1 MNLYVAVLAVIVCIL
16 LVVSVF
22 RSRTVKSKA
31 DFLVAGRSLPAYV
44 LIATLLCSWI
54 GAGSLFAGAENAAMN
69 GFSALWQP
77 AGGWIGLLIIYFV
90 APRARKFA
98 QYTLP
103 DLLETRYNAT
113 ARVLGTIA
121 ILFAYTAICS
131 YQFKGGG
138 DILHLATGID
148 NTTGMYIVAGFVI
161 VFTALAGM
169 SSVAYADVVIGIL
182 VTGTT
187 LIATPMLFHKA
198 GGWAGL
204 HAVLPPD
211 RFQVLGHLT
220 FTKAM
225 EFFVPTF
232 LLMLGNQS
240 MYQKFFSAKDERA
253 AKVAVGGWIIGTLF
267 LETVIIAIAV
277 FGTALYGNVP
287 ELKASPRE
295 TIPFVA
301 RHALPSLMGAL
312 LMGAVF
318 AKVISTANNYLF
330 SPATNLIEDV
340 YSRFINKDAPHK
352 RILVLSRVAVVGLG
366 IFALVQGAYWTSVL
380 AMALYAYTIYSA
392 AITPVVMSAF
402 FWKRATA
409 SGAVTSIALG
419 TFVTIAW
426 NYGGKNL
433 LPPAWAQ
440 RDAIFPAMIVSL
452 ISLVVVSFLTKPPRR
467 EQWAPFFDVQE
478 KDMEAVASAVEAN

>member
-1 MNLYVAVLAVIVCIL
+1 MNLYVAVLAVIVTVL
-16 LVVSVF
+16 LGVSVF

-44 LIATLLCSWI
+44 LVATLLCSWI

-69 GFSALWQP
+69 GFAALWQP
-77 AGGWIGLLIIYFV
+77 AGGWFGLLIIYFV

-98 QYTLP
+98 QFTLP
-103 DLLETRYNAT
+103 DLLETRYNAA

-131 YQFKGGG
+131 YQFRGGG

-148 NTTGMYIVAGFVI
+148 NTTGMYIVAAFVI

-169 SSVAYADVVIGIL
+169 SSVAYVDVVIGVL
-182 VTGTT
+182 VTVTT
-187 LIATPMLFHKA
+187 IIATPMLFHKA

-204 HAVLPPD
+204 HAALPPD

-253 AKVAVGGWIIGTLF
+253 ARIAVGGWIVGTLF

-277 FGTALYGNVP
+277 FGTAIYGSTP

-295 TIPFVA
+295 TIPFLA
-301 RHALPSLMGAL
+301 RHGLPTFMGAL

-340 YSRFINKDAPHK
+340 YSRFINKNAPHA
-352 RILVLSRVAVVGLG
+352 RILVLSRVAVLGLG
-366 IFALVQGAYWTSVL
+366 VFALVQGAYWTSVL

-409 SGAVTSIALG
+409 AGAVTSIALG

-426 NYGGKNL
+426 NYGGKHL
-433 LPPAWAQ
+433 LPPSWAD

-452 ISLVVVSFLTKPPRR
+452 ISLVAVSLLTRAPRR
-467 EQWAPFFDVQE
+467 EQWAPFFDEQPRA
-478 KDMEAVASAVEAN
+478 EALASAAEAK